1 MLLDPSQ
8 KIAAQIELTRC
19 GPISHRCYIFVHS
32 FICLFLGNE
41 RLAPQSLTF
50 VAIDGNYSF
59 SNAASIL
66 GSVRFTKNNYFN

>member
-1 MLLDPSQ
+1 MDLF
-8 KIAAQIELTRC
+8 
-19 GPISHRCYIFVHS
+19 YIDVIYLFIHS
-32 FICLFLGNE
+32 FVLFSGNE
-41 RLAPQSLTF
+41 RLAPKSLTF